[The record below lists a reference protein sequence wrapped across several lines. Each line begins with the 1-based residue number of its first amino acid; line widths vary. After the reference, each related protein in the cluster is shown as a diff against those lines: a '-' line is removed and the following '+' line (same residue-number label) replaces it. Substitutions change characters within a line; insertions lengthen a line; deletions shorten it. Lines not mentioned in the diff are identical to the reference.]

1 MHRLSNQIVISNIL
15 FTDSLRKSVGI
26 NTQSPQTTLDVV
38 GSMGISGN
46 FFAGEKIICA
56 CNITVNG
63 SPVLTTS
70 GGGTG
75 INLSGSNGINC
86 NSPRFPLDVN
96 GSANIAGDLYVGA
109 NSSSNLIRFYGTTTD
124 GVGTNNHSV
133 IGERVYGGT
142 GTERSELLIF
152 KGDNIEDRVRCLSTG
167 GFKVDIGTYGG
178 NWPIG
183 GSPTTAITEA
193 LIITSE
199 GKVGINTT
207 APTYT
212 LDINGPTQVSGVA
225 TCMDGLSSANQLKIY
240 SYSGV
245 PATNAPFGVL
255 FAFYSPG
262 LGPQGQQF
270 YGGLYASNFTLYKY
284 GPNSGSGDA
293 VFLIDYNDVNSTLG
307 CTYNIIATGNVTAYS
322 DIRLKENIETIDS
335 PLEKIQK
342 MRGVYYTLKEDSSSQ
357 RKIGVIAQE
366 MEEVLPEVVY
376 TGTSEEKWKSVA
388 YGNIVAVLI
397 EGMKAQQSTLRYIE
411 SYLHG

>member
-15 FTDSLRKSVGI
+15 FTDGLTKSVGI
-26 NTQSPQTTLDVV
+26 NTQSPQYTLDVV

-96 GSANIAGDLYVGA
+96 GSANIAGDLYVGG
-109 NSSSNLIRFYGTTTD
+109 STFSNLIRFYGTTTD
-124 GVGTNNHSV
+124 GVGNNNHSV
-133 IGERVYGGT
+133 IGERVYTT
-142 GTERSELLIF
+142 GTEKSELLIF

-178 NWPIG
+178 SWPIG
-183 GSPTTAITEA
+183 GSPPAATIQA
-193 LIITSE
+193 LTVTSE
-199 GKVGINTT
+199 GRVGINTT
-207 APTYT
+207 APAYP
-212 LDINGPTQVSGVA
+212 LDVYGKMQVTGQA
-225 TCMDGLSSANQLKIY
+225 TCMDGLVAKIALDID

-245 PATNAPFGVL
+245 PATNAPNGVH
-255 FAFYSPG
+255 FTFYSPVG
-262 LGPQGQQF
+262 SG
-270 YGGLYASNFTLYKY
+270 GGLTAKNFTLYKY
-284 GPNSGSGDA
+284 GPTSGTGNTVFTIDFNDA
-293 VFLIDYNDVNSTLG
+293 NNTLVYNYD
-307 CTYNIIATGNVTAYS
+307 IIATGNVTAYS
-322 DIRLKENIETIDS
+322 DIRLKENIETIDN

-342 MRGVYYTLKEDSSSQ
+342 MRGVYYTLKEDSSSK

-397 EGMKAQQSTLRYIE
+397 EGMKAQESTLRYIE

>member
-1 MHRLSNQIVISNIL
+1 MRVLSNQIVISNIL

-70 GGGTG
+70 GGGGGTG

-109 NSSSNLIRFYGTTTD
+109 SSFSNLIRFYGTTGD
-124 GVGTNNHSV
+124 GLGSNNHSV
-133 IGERVYGGT
+133 IGERVYG

-152 KGDNIEDRVRCLSTG
+152 KGDNIEDRVRLLSSG
-167 GFKVDIGTYGG
+167 GFKVDITGYA
-178 NWPIG
+178 NYWPIG
-183 GSPTTAITEA
+183 GSPPAATIQA
-193 LIITSE
+193 LTVTSE
-199 GKVGINTT
+199 GRVGINTT
-207 APTYT
+207 APAST
-212 LDINGPTQVSGVA
+212 LDVNGPMQVSGLA
-225 TCMDGLSSANQLKIY
+225 TFMNGLIARNKLAIE

-245 PATNAPFGVL
+245 PYTNAANGVL
-255 FAFYSPG
+255 FAFYSPEVSAQD
-262 LGPQGQQF
+262 LV
-270 YGGLYASNFTLYKY
+270 ASNFTLYKY
-284 GPNSGSGDA
+284 GPTSGTGNTVFTIDFNDA
-293 VFLIDYNDVNSTLG
+293 NNTFNY
-307 CTYNIIATGNVTAYS
+307 TYNIIATGNVTAYS
-322 DIRLKENIETIDS
+322 DIRLKENIETIDN

-342 MRGVYYTLKEDSSSQ
+342 MRGVYYTLKEDSSSK

-376 TGTSEEKWKSVA
+376 TGTSEDKWKSVA

-397 EGMKAQQSTLRYIE
+397 EGMKAQESTLRYIE

>member
-15 FTDSLRKSVGI
+15 FTDSLTKSVGI
-26 NTQSPQTTLDVV
+26 NTQSPQYTLDVV

-96 GSANIAGDLYVGA
+96 GSANIAGDLYVGG
-109 NSSSNLIRFYGTTTD
+109 STFSNLIRFYGTTTD
-124 GVGTNNHSV
+124 GVGNNNHSV
-133 IGERVYGGT
+133 IGERVYTT
-142 GTERSELLIF
+142 GTEKSELLIF

-167 GFKVDIGTYGG
+167 GFKVDIGTYLGS
-178 NWPIG
+178 WPIG
-183 GSPTTAITEA
+183 GSPPAATIQA
-193 LIITSE
+193 LTVTSE
-199 GKVGINTT
+199 GRVGINTT
-207 APTYT
+207 APAYP
-212 LDINGPTQVSGVA
+212 LDVYGKMQVTGQA
-225 TCMDGLSSANQLKIY
+225 TCMDGLVAKIALDID

-245 PATNAPFGVL
+245 PATNAPNGVH
-255 FAFYSPG
+255 FTFYSPVG
-262 LGPQGQQF
+262 SG
-270 YGGLYASNFTLYKY
+270 GGLTAKNFTLYKY
-284 GPNSGSGDA
+284 GPTSGTGNTVFTIDFNDA
-293 VFLIDYNDVNSTLG
+293 NNTLVYNYD
-307 CTYNIIATGNVTAYS
+307 IIATGNVTAYS
-322 DIRLKENIETIDS
+322 DIRLKENIETIDN

-366 MEEVLPEVVY
+366 MEEVLPEVVH
-376 TGTSEEKWKSVA
+376 TGTSEDKWKSVA
-388 YGNIVAVLI
+388 YGNIVAVLL
-397 EGMKAQQSTLRYIE
+397 EGMKAQESTIRSIQ
-411 SYLHG
+411 SYLEG

>member
-1 MHRLSNQIVISNIL
+1 MRVLSNQIVISNIL
-15 FTDSLRKSVGI
+15 FADSLTKSVGI
-26 NTQSPQTTLDVV
+26 NTQSPQYTLDVV

-86 NSPRFPLDVN
+86 NSPRFPLDMN

-109 NSSSNLIRFYGTTTD
+109 SSFSNLIRFYGTTTD

-142 GTERSELLIF
+142 GTEKSELLIF
-152 KGDNIEDRVRCLSTG
+152 KGDNIEDRVRLLSSG
-167 GFKVDIGTYGG
+167 GFKVDITGYA
-178 NWPIG
+178 NYWSIG
-183 GSPTTAITEA
+183 GSPPAATIQA
-193 LIITSE
+193 LTVTSE
-199 GKVGINTT
+199 GRVGINTT
-207 APTYT
+207 APAYT
-212 LDINGPTQVSGVA
+212 LDVYGKMQVTGLA
-225 TCMDGLSSANQLKIY
+225 TCMDGLVAKIALDID

-245 PATNAPFGVL
+245 PATNAPNGVH
-255 FAFYSPG
+255 FIFYSPTG
-262 LGPQGQQF
+262 SG
-270 YGGLYASNFTLYKY
+270 GGLTASNFTLYKY
-284 GPNSGSGDA
+284 GPTSGGGNTVFTIDFNDA
-293 VFLIDYNDVNSTLG
+293 NNTLVYNYD
-307 CTYNIIATGNVTAYS
+307 IIATGNVTAYS

-342 MRGVYYTLKEDSSSQ
+342 MRGVYYTLKEDSSSK

-376 TGTSEEKWKSVA
+376 TGTSEDKWKSVA

-397 EGMKAQQSTLRYIE
+397 EGMKAQESTLRYIE

>member
-1 MHRLSNQIVISNIL
+1 MRVLSNQIVISNIL
-15 FTDSLRKSVGI
+15 FADGMSHSVGI
-26 NTQSPQTTLDVV
+26 NTQYPQYTLDVV

-109 NSSSNLIRFYGTTTD
+109 STFSNLIRFYGTTTD
-124 GVGTNNHSV
+124 GVGNNNHSV
-133 IGERVYGGT
+133 IGERVYTT
-142 GTERSELLIF
+142 GTEKSELLIF

-183 GSPTTAITEA
+183 GSPPAATIQA
-193 LIITSE
+193 LTVTSE
-199 GKVGINTT
+199 GRVGINTT
-207 APTYT
+207 APAYP
-212 LDINGPTQVSGVA
+212 LDVYGKMQVTGQA
-225 TCMDGLSSANQLKIY
+225 ACMDGFISKTALVID

-245 PATNAPFGVL
+245 PYPNADNGIRFT
-255 FAFYSPG
+255 FYSPEVTAQG
-262 LGPQGQQF
+262 LI
-270 YGGLYASNFTLYKY
+270 ARNFALWKY
-284 GPNSGSGDA
+284 GPTSGNGMEVFRIDFNDA
-293 VFLIDYNDVNSTLG
+293 NNTLVYN
-307 CTYNIIATGNVTAYS
+307 CNIIATGNVTAYS
-322 DIRLKENIETIDS
+322 DIRLKENIETIDN

-342 MRGVYYTLKEDSSSQ
+342 MRGVYYTLKEDSSSK

-376 TGTSEEKWKSVA
+376 TGTSEDKWKSVA
-388 YGNIVAVLI
+388 YGLSLI
-397 EGMKAQQSTLRYIE
+397 HI
-411 SYLHG
+411 

>member
-1 MHRLSNQIVISNIL
+1 MRVLSNQIVISNIL
-15 FTDSLRKSVGI
+15 FADGMSHSVGI
-26 NTQSPQTTLDVV
+26 NTQSPQYTLDVV

-96 GSANIAGDLYVGA
+96 GSVNIAGDLYVGA
-109 NSSSNLIRFYGTTTD
+109 SSFSNLIRFYGTTTD

-133 IGERVYGGT
+133 IGERVYAT
-142 GTERSELLIF
+142 GTERSELIIF

-167 GFKVDIGTYGG
+167 GFNVDIGTYGG
-178 NWPIG
+178 SWPIG
-183 GSPTTAITEA
+183 SSPTSTAIQA
-193 LIITSE
+193 LTVTSE
-199 GKVGINTT
+199 GRVGINTAT
-207 APTYT
+207 PAYT
-212 LDINGPTQVSGVA
+212 MDVYGKMQVTGLA
-225 TCMDGLSSANQLKIY
+225 TCMDGFIAKTALDID

-245 PATNAPFGVL
+245 ISTNAPNGVH
-255 FAFYSPG
+255 FTFYSPEVTYLG
-262 LGPQGQQF
+262 LI
-270 YGGLYASNFTLYKY
+270 AKNFALWKY
-284 GPNSGSGDA
+284 GPNSGAGTSL
-293 VFLIDYNDVNSTLG
+293 FRIDVNDVNNTLVY
-307 CTYNIIATGNVTAYS
+307 TYNIIATGNVTAYS
-322 DIRLKENIETIDS
+322 DIRLKENIETIDN

-366 MEEVLPEVVY
+366 MEEVLPEVVH
-376 TGTSEEKWKSVA
+376 TGTSEDKWKSVA
-388 YGNIVAVLI
+388 YGNIVAVLL
-397 EGMKAQQSTLRYIE
+397 EGMKAQESTLRSIQ
-411 SYLHG
+411 SYLEG

>member
-15 FTDSLRKSVGI
+15 FTDSLTKSVGI
-26 NTQSPQTTLDVV
+26 NTQSPQYTLDVV

-96 GSANIAGDLYVGA
+96 GSVNIAGDLYVGA

-124 GVGTNNHSV
+124 GVGSNNHSV
-133 IGERVYGGT
+133 IGERVYAT
-142 GTERSELLIF
+142 GTERSELIIF
-152 KGDNIEDRVRCLSTG
+152 KGDNIEDRVRLLSTG
-167 GFKVDIGTYGG
+167 GFKVDIIPEGQSAQ
-178 NWPIG
+178 WPIG
-183 GSPTTAITEA
+183 SSPTSTAIQA
-193 LIITSE
+193 LTVTSE
-199 GKVGINTT
+199 GRVGINTT
-207 APTYT
+207 APSST
-212 LDINGPTQVSGVA
+212 LDVNGLMQVTGLV
-225 TCMDGLSSANQLKIY
+225 TCMDGLSAKRSLDIV

-245 PATNAPFGVL
+245 PYPNAPNGVHFVFWSPETSDEGL
-255 FAFYSPG
+255 IAKNFA
-262 LGPQGQQF
+262 LW
-270 YGGLYASNFTLYKY
+270 KY
-284 GPNSGSGDA
+284 GPNSGDGLE
-293 VFLIDYNDVNSTLG
+293 VFRIDVNDPANTLV
-307 CTYNIIATGNVTAYS
+307 YKRNIIASGNVTAYS

-342 MRGVYYTLKEDSSSQ
+342 MRGVYYTLKEDSSSK

-376 TGTSEEKWKSVA
+376 TCTSEDKWKSVA
-388 YGNIVAVLI
+388 YGNIVAVLL
-397 EGMKAQQSTLRYIE
+397 EGMKAQESTLRYIE

>member
-15 FTDSLRKSVGI
+15 FTDSLTKSVGI
-26 NTQSPQTTLDVV
+26 NTQSPQYTLDVV

-96 GSANIAGDLYVGA
+96 GSANISGDLYVGA
-109 NSSSNLIRFYGTTTD
+109 SSFSNLIRFYGTTGD

-133 IGERVYGGT
+133 IGERIYAP
-142 GTERSELLIF
+142 TEKSELLIF
-152 KGDNIEDRVRCLSTG
+152 KGDNIEDRVRLLSTG
-167 GFKVDIGTYGG
+167 GCVFHISRANFGYTG
-178 NWPIG
+178 WTIG
-183 GSPTTAITEA
+183 GSPPDTIIEA
-193 LIITSE
+193 LTITSD
-199 GKVGINTT
+199 GRVGINTAT
-207 APTYT
+207 PAYT
-212 LDINGPTQVSGVA
+212 MDVYGKMQVTGLA
-225 TCMDGLSSANQLKIY
+225 TCMDGFIAKRALDID

-245 PATNAPFGVL
+245 ISTNASNGVH
-255 FAFYSPG
+255 FIFWSPE
-262 LGPQGQQF
+262 
-270 YGGLYASNFTLYKY
+270 T
-284 GPNSGSGDA
+284 SGSGLIAKNFALWKYGTNSGDGDE
-293 VFLIDYNDVNSTLG
+293 VFRIDFNDVNNTLV
-307 CTYNIIATGNVTAYS
+307 YNYDIIATGNVTAYS
-322 DIRLKENIETIDS
+322 DIRLKENIETIDN

-342 MRGVYYTLKEDSSSQ
+342 MRGVYYTLKEDSSSK

-376 TGTSEEKWKSVA
+376 TGTSEDKWKSVA

-397 EGMKAQQSTLRYIE
+397 EGMKAQESTLRYIE

>member
-15 FTDSLRKSVGI
+15 FTDSLSKRVGI

-109 NSSSNLIRFYGTTTD
+109 NSSSNLIRFYGTTGD
-124 GVGTNNHSV
+124 GVGANNHSV
-133 IGERVYGGT
+133 IGERRYSE
-142 GTERSELLIF
+142 TEKSELLIF

-167 GFKVDIGTYGG
+167 GFKVDIANNQA

-183 GSPTTAITEA
+183 GSPPAATTEA

-207 APTYT
+207 SPAYP
-212 LDINGPTQVSGVA
+212 LDVNGTMQVSGLA
-225 TCMDGLSSANQLKIY
+225 TCMDGFISKTNLDID

-245 PATNAPFGVL
+245 PACNAANGVH
-255 FAFYSPG
+255 FVFWSPDTSE
-262 LGPQGQQF
+262 
-270 YGGLYASNFTLYKY
+270 GGLTASNFTLYKY
-284 GPNSGSGDA
+284 GPTSGSGDS
-293 VFLIDYNDVNSTLG
+293 VFQIDFNDANNTFIYR
-307 CTYNIIATGNVTAYS
+307 YNIIATGNVTAYS
-322 DIRLKENIETIDS
+322 DIRLKENIETIDN

-342 MRGVYYTLKEDSSSQ
+342 MRGVYYTLKEDSSSK

-388 YGNIVAVLI
+388 YGNIVAVLL
-397 EGMKAQQSTLRYIE
+397 EGMKAQESTLRSIE

>member
-1 MHRLSNQIVISNIL
+1 MRVLSNQIVISNIL
-15 FTDSLRKSVGI
+15 FADGMSHSVGI
-26 NTQSPQTTLDVV
+26 NTQSPQYTLDVV

-46 FFAGEKIICA
+46 FFAGERIICA

-109 NSSSNLIRFYGTTTD
+109 SSFSNLIRFYGTTGD

-133 IGERVYGGT
+133 IGERVYAT

-152 KGDNIEDRVRCLSTG
+152 KGDNIEDRVRFLSTG
-167 GFKVDIGTYGG
+167 GFKVDIATNEFANY
-178 NWPIG
+178 WPID
-183 GSPTTAITEA
+183 GSPPASIIEA
-193 LIITSE
+193 LTVTSQ
-199 GKVGINTT
+199 GRVGINTT
-207 APTYT
+207 APGYP
-212 LDINGPTQVSGVA
+212 LDVNGPMQVSGLA
-225 TCMDGLSSANQLKIY
+225 TFMDGLTARNQLKIE
-240 SYSGV
+240 SFSGV
-245 PATNAPFGVL
+245 PATNAPNGVL
-255 FAFYSPG
+255 FAFYSPEAS
-262 LGPQGQQF
+262 
-270 YGGLYASNFTLYKY
+270 GGGVTASNFTLYKY
-284 GPNSGSGDA
+284 GPNSSTGA
-293 VFLIDYNDVNSTLG
+293 WVFGIDYNDVNNTLV
-307 CTYNIIATGNVTAYS
+307 YSRKIIATGNVTAYS
-322 DIRLKENIETIDS
+322 DIRLKENIETIDN

-342 MRGVYYTLKEDSSSQ
+342 MRGVYYTLKEDSNAQ

-376 TGTSEEKWKSVA
+376 TGTTEDKWKSVA

-397 EGMKAQQSTLRYIE
+397 EGMKAQESTIRSIQ
-411 SYLHG
+411 SYLDG

>member
-1 MHRLSNQIVISNIL
+1 MRLLSNQIVISNIL
-15 FTDSLRKSVGI
+15 FTDGMSHSVGV
-26 NTQSPQTTLDVV
+26 NTQSPQATLDVI

-109 NSSSNLIRFYGTTTD
+109 SSFSNLIRFYGTTGD
-124 GVGTNNHSV
+124 GLGNNNHSV
-133 IGERVYGGT
+133 IGERVYST

-152 KGDNIEDRVRCLSTG
+152 KGDNIEDRVRLLSSG
-167 GFKVDIGTYGG
+167 GCVFHLCQANVGYTT
-178 NWPIG
+178 WPIG
-183 GSPTTAITEA
+183 SSPPATVIEA
-193 LIITSE
+193 LTITSD
-199 GKVGINTT
+199 GRVGINTAT
-207 APTYT
+207 PAYT
-212 LDINGPTQVSGVA
+212 MDVNGPMQISGLV
-225 TCMDGLSSANQLKIY
+225 TCMDGLVTGNQLRIE
-240 SYSGV
+240 SFTGV
-245 PATNAPFGVL
+245 PATNAPFGVR
-255 FAFYSPG
+255 FIFYSPDASVEG
-262 LGPQGQQF
+262 LT
-270 YGGLYASNFTLYKY
+270 ASNFTLYKY
-284 GPNSGSGDA
+284 GPNSSTGHT
-293 VFLIDYNDVNSTLG
+293 VFRIDFNDVNNTLNY
-307 CTYNIIATGNVTAYS
+307 TYNIIVSGNVTAYS

-342 MRGVYYTLKEDSSSQ
+342 MRGVYYTLKEDSNAG

-376 TGTSEEKWKSVA
+376 TDTSEDKWKSVA

-397 EGMKAQQSTLRYIE
+397 EGMKAQESTLRSIQ
-411 SYLHG
+411 SYLEG

>member
-15 FTDSLRKSVGI
+15 FTDSLSHSVGI
-26 NTQSPQTTLDVV
+26 NTQSPQATLDIV

-46 FFAGEKIICA
+46 FTAGENIICA

-70 GGGTG
+70 GGGGATG

-109 NSSSNLIRFYGTTTD
+109 SSYSNLIRFYGTTGD
-124 GVGTNNHSV
+124 GLGSNNHSV
-133 IGERVYGGT
+133 IGERIYAP
-142 GTERSELLIF
+142 TEKSELLIF
-152 KGDNIEDRVRCLSTG
+152 KGDNIEDRVRYLSSG
-167 GFKVDIGTYGG
+167 GFKVDITGYA
-178 NWPIG
+178 NYWSIG
-183 GSPTTAITEA
+183 GSPPATTLEA
-193 LIITSE
+193 LTVTSE
-199 GKVGINTT
+199 GRVGINTT
-207 APTYT
+207 TPAYT
-212 LDINGPTQVSGVA
+212 MDVNGKMQVTGLA
-225 TCMDGLSSANQLKIY
+225 TCMDGFITKTALVID

-245 PATNAPFGVL
+245 PATNAPNGVR
-255 FAFYSPG
+255 FTFYSPDAT
-262 LGPQGQQF
+262 L
-270 YGGLYASNFTLYKY
+270 GGLTASNFTLYKY
-284 GPNSGSGDA
+284 GPTSGTGNT
-293 VFLIDYNDVNSTLG
+293 VFTIDYNDVNNTLVY
-307 CTYNIIATGNVTAYS
+307 TYNIIATGNVTAYS

-397 EGMKAQQSTLRYIE
+397 EGMKAQESTIRSIQ
-411 SYLHG
+411 SYLDG

>member
-124 GVGTNNHSV
+124 GVGNNNHSV
-133 IGERVYGGT
+133 IGERRYAE
-142 GTERSELLIF
+142 TEKSELLIF

-167 GFKVDIGTYGG
+167 GFKVDIANNQA

-183 GSPTTAITEA
+183 GSPPAATTEA

-212 LDINGPTQVSGVA
+212 LDVNGPMQVSGPV
-225 TCMDGLSSANQLKIY
+225 TCMDALSAGNQVRIE
-240 SYSGV
+240 SFSGV
-245 PATNAPFGVL
+245 PATNAPFGVR
-255 FAFYSPG
+255 FIFYSPEVSS
-262 LGPQGQQF
+262 
-270 YGGLYASNFTLYKY
+270 GGLYASNFTLYKY
-284 GPNSGSGDA
+284 GPNSGTGNT

-307 CTYNIIATGNVTAYS
+307 YTYNIIATGNVTAYS

-342 MRGVYYTLKEDSSSQ
+342 MRGVYYTLKEDSTSQ

-397 EGMKAQQSTLRYIE
+397 EGMKAQQSTLRSIE
-411 SYLHG
+411 SYLHE

>member
-1 MHRLSNQIVISNIL
+1 MRVLSNQIVISNIL
-15 FTDSLRKSVGI
+15 FADGMSHSVGI
-26 NTQSPQTTLDVV
+26 NTQSPQYTLDVV

-46 FFAGEKIICA
+46 FFAGERIICA

-109 NSSSNLIRFYGTTTD
+109 SSSRNLIRFYGTTTD

-133 IGERVYGGT
+133 IGERVYAT

-152 KGDNIEDRVRCLSTG
+152 KGDNIEDRVRLLSSG
-167 GFKVDIGTYGG
+167 GFNVDIGTYGG
-178 NWPIG
+178 SWPIG
-183 GSPTTAITEA
+183 SSPTSTAIQA
-193 LIITSE
+193 LTVTSE
-199 GKVGINTT
+199 GRVGINTAT
-207 APTYT
+207 PAYT
-212 LDINGPTQVSGVA
+212 MDVYGKLQVTGLA
-225 TCMDGLSSANQLKIY
+225 TCMDGFIAKSALVID

-245 PATNAPFGVL
+245 PYTNADNGVR
-255 FAFYSPG
+255 FTFYSPEVNG
-262 LGPQGQQF
+262 
-270 YGGLYASNFTLYKY
+270 GGLIAKNFALWKY
-284 GPNSGSGDA
+284 GPNSGAGIE
-293 VFLIDYNDVNSTLG
+293 VFRIDFNDPANTLVYNR
-307 CTYNIIATGNVTAYS
+307 NIIATGNVTAYS
-322 DIRLKENIETIDS
+322 DIRLKENIETIDN

-342 MRGVYYTLKEDSSSQ
+342 MRGVYYTLKEDCSSQ

-376 TGTSEEKWKSVA
+376 TGTSEDKWKSVA

-397 EGMKAQQSTLRYIE
+397 EGMKAQESTLRSIQ
-411 SYLHG
+411 SYLEA

>member
-15 FTDSLRKSVGI
+15 FTDSLTKSVGI
-26 NTQSPQTTLDVV
+26 NTQSPQYTLDVV

-109 NSSSNLIRFYGTTTD
+109 STFSNLIRFYGTTTD
-124 GVGTNNHSV
+124 GIGNNNHSV
-133 IGERVYGGT
+133 IGERIYEGI
-142 GTERSELLIF
+142 ERSELLIF
-152 KGDNIEDRVRCLSTG
+152 KGDNIEDRVRFLSTG
-167 GFKVDIGTYGG
+167 GFKVDIGTFVTGI
-178 NWPIG
+178 WPIG
-183 GSPTTAITEA
+183 GSPPAATIQA
-193 LIITSE
+193 LTVTSE
-199 GKVGINTT
+199 GRVGINTT
-207 APTYT
+207 APDYP
-212 LDINGPTQVSGVA
+212 LDVNGTMQVSGRA
-225 TCMDGLSSANQLKIY
+225 TCMGNMVSGSLLKMQ

-245 PATNAPFGVL
+245 PATNAPNGIL
-255 FAFYSPG
+255 FAFYNPTISD
-262 LGPQGQQF
+262 
-270 YGGLYASNFTLYKY
+270 GGLVASNFYLYKY
-284 GPNSGSGDA
+284 GPNSGTGTR
-293 VFLIDYNDVNSTLG
+293 VFNIDFHDVNNTLNYAG
-307 CTYNIIATGNVTAYS
+307 DIVATGNVTAYS
-322 DIRLKENIETIDS
+322 DIRLKENIETIDN

-342 MRGVYYTLKEDSSSQ
+342 MRGVYYSLKEDSSSK

-376 TGTSEEKWKSVA
+376 TGTSEDKWKSVA

-397 EGMKAQQSTLRYIE
+397 EGMKAQESTLRYIE
-411 SYLHG
+411 SYLHE

>member
-124 GVGTNNHSV
+124 GVGNNNHSV

-178 NWPIG
+178 SWPIG

-207 APTYT
+207 APAYT
-212 LDINGPTQVSGVA
+212 FDVNGPMQVSGPV
-225 TCMDGLSSANQLKIY
+225 TCMDALSAGGQVRIESF
-240 SYSGV
+240 SGV
-245 PATNAPFGVL
+245 PATNAPFGVR
-255 FAFYSPG
+255 FIFYSPEASG
-262 LGPQGQQF
+262 
-270 YGGLYASNFTLYKY
+270 GGLYASNFTLYKY
-284 GPNSGSGDA
+284 GPNSGTGNA

-307 CTYNIIATGNVTAYS
+307 YTYNIIATGNVTAYS

-342 MRGVYYTLKEDSSSQ
+342 MRGVYYTLKEDSTSQ

-397 EGMKAQQSTLRYIE
+397 EGMKAQESTLRYIE
-411 SYLHG
+411 SYLHE

>member
-15 FTDSLRKSVGI
+15 FTDSLTKSVGI
-26 NTQSPQTTLDVV
+26 NTQSPQYTLDVV

-96 GSANIAGDLYVGA
+96 GSANIAGDLYVGG
-109 NSSSNLIRFYGTTTD
+109 STFSNLIRFYGTTTD
-124 GVGTNNHSV
+124 GVGNNNHSV
-133 IGERVYGGT
+133 IGERVYTT
-142 GTERSELLIF
+142 GTEKSELLIF

-167 GFKVDIGTYGG
+167 GFKVDIGTYLGS
-178 NWPIG
+178 WPIG
-183 GSPTTAITEA
+183 GSPPAATIQA
-193 LIITSE
+193 LTVTSE
-199 GKVGINTT
+199 GRVGINTT
-207 APTYT
+207 APAYP
-212 LDINGPTQVSGVA
+212 LDVYGKMQVTGQA
-225 TCMDGLSSANQLKIY
+225 TCMDGLVAKIALDID

-245 PATNAPFGVL
+245 PATNAPNGVH
-255 FAFYSPG
+255 FTFYSPVG
-262 LGPQGQQF
+262 SG
-270 YGGLYASNFTLYKY
+270 GGLTAKNFTLYKY
-284 GPNSGSGDA
+284 GPTSGTGNTVFTIDFNDA
-293 VFLIDYNDVNSTLG
+293 NNTLVYNYD
-307 CTYNIIATGNVTAYS
+307 IIATGNVTAYS
-322 DIRLKENIETIDS
+322 DIRLKENIETIDN

-342 MRGVYYTLKEDSSSQ
+342 MRGVYYTLKEDSSSK

-376 TGTSEEKWKSVA
+376 TGTSEDKWKSVA

-397 EGMKAQQSTLRYIE
+397 EGMKAQESTLRYIE

>member
-1 MHRLSNQIVISNIL
+1 MRVLSNQIVISNIL
-15 FTDSLRKSVGI
+15 FADGMSHSVGI
-26 NTQSPQTTLDVV
+26 NTQYPQYTLDVV

-109 NSSSNLIRFYGTTTD
+109 STFSNLIRFYGTTTD
-124 GVGTNNHSV
+124 GVGNNNHSV
-133 IGERVYGGT
+133 IGERVYTT
-142 GTERSELLIF
+142 GTEKSELLIF

-183 GSPTTAITEA
+183 GSPPAATIQA
-193 LIITSE
+193 LTVTSE
-199 GKVGINTT
+199 GRVGINTT
-207 APTYT
+207 APAYP
-212 LDINGPTQVSGVA
+212 LDVYGKMQVTGQA
-225 TCMDGLSSANQLKIY
+225 ACMDGFISKTALVID

-245 PATNAPFGVL
+245 PYPNADNGIRFT
-255 FAFYSPG
+255 FYSPEVTAQG
-262 LGPQGQQF
+262 LI
-270 YGGLYASNFTLYKY
+270 ARNFALWKY
-284 GPNSGSGDA
+284 GPTSGNGMEVFRIDFNDA
-293 VFLIDYNDVNSTLG
+293 NNTLVYN
-307 CTYNIIATGNVTAYS
+307 CNIIATGNVTAYS
-322 DIRLKENIETIDS
+322 DIRLKENIETIDN

-342 MRGVYYTLKEDSSSQ
+342 MRGVYYTLKEDSSSK

-376 TGTSEEKWKSVA
+376 TGTSEDKWKSVA

-397 EGMKAQQSTLRYIE
+397 EGMKAQESTLRYIE

>member
-15 FTDSLRKSVGI
+15 FTDSLTKSVGI

-38 GSMGISGN
+38 GSAYISGN

-109 NSSSNLIRFYGTTTD
+109 SSYSNLIRFYGTTTD

-142 GTERSELLIF
+142 ERSELLIF
-152 KGDNIEDRVRCLSTG
+152 KGDNIEDRVRFLSTG
-167 GFKVDIGTYGG
+167 GFKVDITGYA
-178 NWPIG
+178 NYWPIG
-183 GSPTTAITEA
+183 GSPPATTLEA
-193 LIITSE
+193 LTVTSE
-199 GKVGINTT
+199 GRVGINTT
-207 APTYT
+207 TPAYP
-212 LDINGPTQVSGVA
+212 LDVNGRMKVSGPA
-225 TCMDGLSSANQLKIY
+225 TLMSGLVTGGQLKIE

-245 PATNAPFGVL
+245 PATNAPNGVL
-255 FAFYSPG
+255 FAFYNATTSG
-262 LGPQGQQF
+262 
-270 YGGLYASNFTLYKY
+270 GGLTASNFTLYKY
-284 GPNSGSGDA
+284 GPNSSTGNT
-293 VFLIDYNDVNSTLG
+293 VFTIDFNDVNNTLVY
-307 CTYNIIATGNVTAYS
+307 TYNIIATGNVTAYS
-322 DIRLKENIETIDS
+322 DIRLKENIEIIDN

-376 TGTSEEKWKSVA
+376 TGTSEDKFKSVA
-388 YGNIVAVLI
+388 YGNIVAVLL
-397 EGMKAQQSTLRYIE
+397 EGMKAQQSTLRSIE

>member
-15 FTDSLRKSVGI
+15 FTDSLTKSVGI
-26 NTQSPQTTLDVV
+26 NTQSPQYTLDVV

-109 NSSSNLIRFYGTTTD
+109 NSFSNLIRFYGTTTD

-133 IGERVYGGT
+133 IGERRYAP
-142 GTERSELLIF
+142 TEKSELLIF

-167 GFKVDIGTYGG
+167 GFKVDIANNQG

-183 GSPTTAITEA
+183 GSPPAATIEA
-193 LIITSE
+193 LTVTSE

-207 APTYT
+207 APAYT
-212 LDINGPTQVSGVA
+212 LDVYGKMQVTGLV
-225 TCMDGLSSANQLKIY
+225 TCMDGLRARTALTID

-245 PATNAPFGVL
+245 PYPNAGNGISFTFFSPEVTAEGL
-255 FAFYSPG
+255 IARNFA
-262 LGPQGQQF
+262 LW
-270 YGGLYASNFTLYKY
+270 KY
-284 GPNSGSGDA
+284 GPTSGNGME
-293 VFLIDYNDVNSTLG
+293 VFRIDVSDVNNTLV
-307 CTYNIIATGNVTAYS
+307 YNRNIIATGNVTAYS
-322 DIRLKENIETIDS
+322 DIRLKENIETIDN

-342 MRGVYYTLKEDSSSQ
+342 MRGVYYTLKEDSSSK

-376 TGTSEEKWKSVA
+376 TGTSEDKWKSVA

-397 EGMKAQQSTLRYIE
+397 EGMKAQESTLRYIE

>member
-1 MHRLSNQIVISNIL
+1 MHRLSNQIVICNIL
-15 FTDSLRKSVGI
+15 FTDNLSESVGI
-26 NTQSPQTTLDVV
+26 NTQSPQTTLDVI

-109 NSSSNLIRFYGTTTD
+109 SSFSNLIRFYGTTGD

-133 IGERVYGGT
+133 IGERIYAP
-142 GTERSELLIF
+142 TEKSELLIF
-152 KGDNIEDRVRCLSTG
+152 KGDNIEDRVRLLSSG
-167 GFKVDIGTYGG
+167 GCVFHLCQANVGYTT
-178 NWPIG
+178 WPIG
-183 GSPTTAITEA
+183 SSPPATVIEA
-193 LIITSE
+193 LTITSE
-199 GKVGINTT
+199 GRVGINTAT
-207 APTYT
+207 PAYT
-212 LDINGPTQVSGVA
+212 MDVYGKMQVTGLA
-225 TCMDGLSSANQLKIY
+225 TCMDGFIAKRSLDID

-245 PATNAPFGVL
+245 PATNAPNGVH
-255 FAFYSPG
+255 FVFYSPEVSGSG
-262 LGPQGQQF
+262 LI
-270 YGGLYASNFTLYKY
+270 AKNFTLYKY
-284 GPNSGSGDA
+284 GPNSSTGNA
-293 VFLIDYNDVNSTLG
+293 VFQIDYNDVNNTLNY
-307 CTYNIIATGNVTAYS
+307 TYNIIATGNVTAYS
-322 DIRLKENIETIDS
+322 DIRLKENIETIDN

-342 MRGVYYTLKEDSSSQ
+342 MRGVYYNLKEDSNAE

-376 TGTSEEKWKSVA
+376 TGTSEDKWKSVA

-397 EGMKAQQSTLRYIE
+397 EGMKAQESTLRSIQ
-411 SYLHG
+411 SYLEG

>member
-1 MHRLSNQIVISNIL
+1 MRVLSNQIVISNIL
-15 FTDSLRKSVGI
+15 FADGMSHSVGI
-26 NTQSPQTTLDVV
+26 NTQYPQYTLDVV

-96 GSANIAGDLYVGA
+96 GSVNIAGDLYVGA
-109 NSSSNLIRFYGTTTD
+109 SSFSNLIRFYGTTTD
-124 GVGTNNHSV
+124 GVATNNHSV

-152 KGDNIEDRVRCLSTG
+152 KGDNIEDRVRLLSSGGCVFHISRANVGYTG
-167 GFKVDIGTYGG
+167 WTIGS
-178 NWPIG
+178 
-183 GSPTTAITEA
+183 SPPDTIIQA
-193 LIITSE
+193 LTVTSE
-199 GKVGINTT
+199 GRVGINTT
-207 APTYT
+207 APAST
-212 LDINGPTQVSGVA
+212 LDVNGPMQVTGQA
-225 TCMDGLSSANQLKIY
+225 TFMNGLIARNKLAIE

-245 PATNAPFGVL
+245 PYTNAANGIL
-255 FAFYSPG
+255 FAFYSPNSTD
-262 LGPQGQQF
+262 
-270 YGGLYASNFTLYKY
+270 GGLVASNFTLYKY
-284 GPNSGSGDA
+284 GPTSGTGDW
-293 VFLIDYNDVNSTLG
+293 VFQIDFNDVNNTFNYR
-307 CTYNIIATGNVTAYS
+307 YNIIATGNVTAYS
-322 DIRLKENIETIDS
+322 DIRLKENIETIDN

-342 MRGVYYTLKEDSSSQ
+342 MRGVYYTLKEDSSSK

-397 EGMKAQQSTLRYIE
+397 EGMKAQESTLRYIE

>member
-1 MHRLSNQIVISNIL
+1 MRVLSNQIVISNIL
-15 FTDSLRKSVGI
+15 FTDSMTHSVGI
-26 NTQSPQTTLDVV
+26 NTQSPQTTLDVI

-46 FFAGEKIICA
+46 FFSEEKIICG

-75 INLSGSNGINC
+75 ISLSGSNGINC

-109 NSSSNLIRFYGTTTD
+109 NAYSNLIRFYGTTGD
-124 GVGTNNHSV
+124 GLGANNHSV
-133 IGERVYGGT
+133 IGERVYAT

-152 KGDNIEDRVRCLSTG
+152 KGDNIEDRVRFLSTG
-167 GFKVDIGTYGG
+167 GFKVDITGYA
-178 NWPIG
+178 NYWSIG
-183 GSPTTAITEA
+183 GSPPATTIEA
-193 LIITSE
+193 LTVTPQ
-199 GKVGINTT
+199 GRVGINTT
-207 APTYT
+207 SPAYP
-212 LDINGPTQVSGVA
+212 LDVNGRMIVSGQVSL
-225 TCMDGLSSANQLKIY
+225 MSGLVSGTQLLID

-245 PATNAPFGVL
+245 PASNAPNGVR
-255 FAFYSPG
+255 FIFYNPTTSG
-262 LGPQGQQF
+262 
-270 YGGLYASNFTLYKY
+270 GGLTASNFTLYKY
-284 GPNSGSGDA
+284 GPSSSSGDW
-293 VFLIDYNDVNSTLG
+293 VFVIDLHDINATL
-307 CTYNIIATGNVTAYS
+307 TYRYNIIATGNVTAYS
-322 DIRLKENIETIDS
+322 DIRLKENIETIDN

-376 TGTSEEKWKSVA
+376 TDTSEDKFKSVA
-388 YGNIVAVLI
+388 YGNIVAVLL
-397 EGMKAQQSTLRYIE
+397 EGMKAQQSTLRSIE